1 MQHQYPYRPSQSA
14 DPSKDK
20 YAIMGL
26 VVGIVNLGAWLL
38 PICGLPFA
46 LVGIG
51 LGIAGLSSNQR
62 GMAIAVIVL
71 SGFGLL
77 ATACN
82 ASLGAWLALSH

>member
-1 MQHQYPYRPSQSA
+1 MQYQYPYQNVQTA

-26 VVGIVNLGAWLL
+26 VAGVINLGAWLL
-38 PICGLPFA
+38 PICGLPLA

-62 GMAIAVIVL
+62 GMAIAAIVL

-77 ATACN
+77 AAACN
-82 ASLGAWLALSH
+82 AAFGVFLALSQ